1 MLRFILRR
9 LLSLIPVL
17 FVVSVVIFSLIHLTP
32 GDPARRILG
41 EKASDS
47 AVAALH
53 ASMGLD
59 QPIVVQYLRWV
70 GGVFTGDLGDSYFL
84 RKSVVQAIG
93 DNAVPTVQLA
103 TIAII
108 VAILLSV
115 PFGTLAA
122 RYRDGFL
129 DRSVTGFTLIGMTV
143 PSFVLALGMMLLFGL
158 SLRWLPISGYVNP
171 FEDFGE
177 GLRTLLMPGIALG
190 AITAALI
197 TRTTRAAVLD
207 VLSADYIDAARSRG
221 VREKRLLFSHTLKN
235 ASLPVLTIIGL
246 SLGSLVTGAA
256 VTETIFNIP
265 GLGQLLITAI
275 SRRDYPVI
283 QGVILFIT
291 MIYLLTNLL
300 IDLLYGIVDPRV
312 RVGKAAR

>member
-1 MLRFILRR
+1 MLRFISRR

-41 EKASDS
+41 EKASDEQ
-47 AVAALH
+47 VAALH

-59 QPIVVQYLRWV
+59 QPIVMQYLKWV
-70 GGVFTGDLGDSYFL
+70 GGVFTGNLGDSYFL
-84 RKSVVQAIG
+84 RKTVVEAIS
-93 DNAVPTVQLA
+93 DNAVPTIQLA
-103 TIAII
+103 LIAII
-108 VAILLSV
+108 VAVLLSV
-115 PFGTLAA
+115 PFGTIAA
-122 RYRDGFL
+122 KFRGGSFDKV
-129 DRSVTGFTLIGMTV
+129 VTGFTLLGMTV
-143 PSFVLALGMMLLFGL
+143 PSFVLAIGMMLLFGL
-158 SLRWLPISGYVNP
+158 MLRWLPISGYVNP
-171 FEDFGE
+171 FEHFGD
-177 GLRTLLMPGIALG
+177 GLKTLLMPGIALG

-207 VLSADYIDAARSRG
+207 VLNTDYVDAARSRG
-221 VREKRLLFSHTLKN
+221 VSERRLLFSHTLKN
-235 ASLPVLTIIGL
+235 ASLPILTIVGL
-246 SLGSLVTGAA
+246 SLGGLVTGAA

-265 GLGQLLITAI
+265 GLGQLLVTSI

-291 MIYLLTNLL
+291 LVYLLTNLL

-312 RVGKAAR
+312 RVGKA

>member
-1 MLRFILRR
+1 MLRFISRR
-9 LLSLIPVL
+9 LLSLLPVL

-41 EKASDS
+41 EKASDEQ
-47 AVAALH
+47 VAALH

-59 QPIVVQYLRWV
+59 QPIVMQYLKWV
-70 GGVFTGDLGDSYFL
+70 GGVFTGNLGDSYFL
-84 RKSVVQAIG
+84 RKSVVEAIS
-93 DNAVPTVQLA
+93 DNAVPTIQLA
-103 TIAII
+103 LIAII
-108 VAILLSV
+108 VAVLLSV
-115 PFGTLAA
+115 PFGTIAA
-122 RYRDGFL
+122 KFRGGSFDKV
-129 DRSVTGFTLIGMTV
+129 VTGFTLLGMTV
-143 PSFVLALGMMLLFGL
+143 PSFVLAIGMMLLFGL
-158 SLRWLPISGYVNP
+158 MLRWLPISGYVNP

-177 GLRTLLMPGIALG
+177 GLKTLLMPGIALG

-207 VLSADYIDAARSRG
+207 VLNTDYVDAARSRG
-221 VREKRLLFSHTLKN
+221 VSEQRLLFSHTLKN
-235 ASLPVLTIIGL
+235 ASLPILTIVGL
-246 SLGSLVTGAA
+246 SLGGLVTGAA

-265 GLGQLLITAI
+265 GLGQLLVTSI

-291 MIYLLTNLL
+291 LVYLLTNLL

-312 RVGKAAR
+312 RVGKA

>member
-1 MLRFILRR
+1 MFKFILRR

-41 EKASDS
+41 EKASDD

-59 QPIVVQYLRWV
+59 QSIIVQYLKWV
-70 GGVFTGDLGDSYFL
+70 GGVVTGDLGDSYFL
-84 RKSVVQAIG
+84 HKSVVQAIA
-93 DNAVPTVQLA
+93 DNSVPTIQLA
-103 TIAII
+103 LIAML
-108 VAILLSV
+108 VAVVLSI

-122 RYRDGFL
+122 RYRNGAFDKA
-129 DRSVTGFTLIGMTV
+129 VTGFTLLGMTV
-143 PSFVLALGMMLLFGL
+143 PSFVLALAMMLLFGL
-158 SLRWLPISGYVNP
+158 TLRWLPISGYVNP
-171 FEDFGE
+171 LEDPVE

-207 VLSADYIDAARSRG
+207 VLNADYIDSARSRG
-221 VREKRLLFSHTLKN
+221 VDEPRLLFMHTLKN
-235 ASLPVLTIIGL
+235 ASLPVLTIVGL

-265 GLGQLLITAI
+265 GLGQLLVNSI

-291 MIYLLTNLL
+291 LIYLLTNLL

-312 RVGKAAR
+312 RVGKGN

>member
-41 EKASDS
+41 EKASDEQ
-47 AVAALH
+47 VAALH
-53 ASMGLD
+53 ATMGLD
-59 QPIVVQYLRWV
+59 QPIVMQYLKWV
-70 GGVFTGDLGDSYFL
+70 GGVFTGNLGDSYFL
-84 RKSVVQAIG
+84 RKSVVEAIS
-93 DNAVPTVQLA
+93 DNAVPTIQLA
-103 TIAII
+103 LIAII

-115 PFGTLAA
+115 PFGTIAA
-122 RYRDGFL
+122 RFRGGKFDKM
-129 DRSVTGFTLIGMTV
+129 VTGFTLLGMTV
-143 PSFVLALGMMLLFGL
+143 PSFVLAIGMMLLFGL
-158 SLRWLPISGYVNP
+158 TLRWLPISGYVNP

-177 GLRTLLMPGIALG
+177 GLKTLLMPGIALG

-207 VLSADYIDAARSRG
+207 VLNADYIDAARSRG
-221 VREKRLLFSHTLKN
+221 VAERRLLFGHTLKN
-235 ASLPVLTIIGL
+235 ASLPILTIVGL
-246 SLGSLVTGAA
+246 SLGGLVTGAA

-265 GLGQLLITAI
+265 GLGQLLVTSI

-291 MIYLLTNLL
+291 LIYLLTNLL

-312 RVGKAAR
+312 RVGKA

>member
-41 EKASDS
+41 EKASDE

-53 ASMGLD
+53 QSMGLD
-59 QPIVVQYLRWV
+59 DSLITQYLTWI
-70 GGVFTGDLGDSYFL
+70 GGVFRGDLGDSYFL
-84 RKSVVQAIG
+84 RKTVVQAIS
-93 DNAVPTVQLA
+93 DNAVPTLQLA
-103 TIAII
+103 CVAIV
-108 VAILLSV
+108 VAILLSI

-122 RYRDGFL
+122 RYRNSPL
-129 DRSVTGFTLIGMTV
+129 DKTVTGFTLLGMTV
-143 PSFVLALGMMLLFGL
+143 PSFVLAIAMMLLFGL
-158 SLRWLPISGYVNP
+158 VLRWLPISGYTNP
-171 FEDFGE
+171 AEDPIE
-177 GLRTLLMPGIALG
+177 GLRTLIMPGVALG

-207 VLSADYIDAARSRG
+207 VLTADYIDAARSRG
-221 VREKRLLFSHTLKN
+221 VSESRLLFTHTLKN
-235 ASLPVLTIIGL
+235 ASLPILTIVGL
-246 SLGSLVTGAA
+246 SLGGLVTGAA

-265 GLGQLLITAI
+265 GLGQLLVTSI

-283 QGVILFIT
+283 QGVILFVT
-291 MIYLLTNLL
+291 AIYLLTNLL

-312 RVGKAAR
+312 RVGKA

>member
-41 EKASDS
+41 EKASDDQ
-47 AVAALH
+47 VAALH

-59 QPIVVQYLRWV
+59 QPIVMQYLKWV
-70 GGVFTGDLGDSYFL
+70 GGVFTGNLGDSYFL
-84 RKSVVQAIG
+84 RKSVVEAIS
-93 DNAVPTVQLA
+93 DDAVPTIQLA
-103 TIAII
+103 LIAII
-108 VAILLSV
+108 VAVLLSV
-115 PFGTLAA
+115 PFGTIAA
-122 RYRDGFL
+122 KFRGGSFDKV
-129 DRSVTGFTLIGMTV
+129 VTGFTLLGMTV
-143 PSFVLALGMMLLFGL
+143 PSFVLAIGMMLLFGL
-158 SLRWLPISGYVNP
+158 TLRWLPISGYVNP
-171 FEDFGE
+171 FEHFGD
-177 GLRTLLMPGIALG
+177 GLKTLLMPGIALG

-207 VLSADYIDAARSRG
+207 VLGADYIDAARSRG
-221 VREKRLLFSHTLKN
+221 VAERRLLFSHTLKN
-235 ASLPVLTIIGL
+235 ASLPILTIIGL
-246 SLGSLVTGAA
+246 SLGGLVTGAA

-265 GLGQLLITAI
+265 GLGQLLVTSI

-291 MIYLLTNLL
+291 LIYLLTNLL

-312 RVGKAAR
+312 RVGKA

>member
-1 MLRFILRR
+1 MLRFILKR

-41 EKASDS
+41 EKASDE

-59 QPIVVQYLRWV
+59 QPIVMQYLKWV
-70 GGVFTGDLGDSYFL
+70 GGVFTGNLGDSYFL
-84 RKSVVQAIG
+84 NKSVVQAIS
-93 DNAVPTVQLA
+93 DNSVPTIQLA
-103 TIAII
+103 LIAIL
-108 VAILLSV
+108 VAVVLSV

-122 RYRDGFL
+122 RYRGGAL
-129 DRSVTGFTLIGMTV
+129 DKAVTGFTLLGMTV
-143 PSFVLALGMMLLFGL
+143 PSFVLALAMMLLFGL
-158 SLRWLPISGYVNP
+158 ALRWLPISGYVNP
-171 FEDFGE
+171 FDDPVA
-177 GLRTLLMPGIALG
+177 GLRTLIMPGIALG

-197 TRTTRAAVLD
+197 TRTTRASVLD
-207 VLSADYIDAARSRG
+207 VLTADYIDSARSRG
-221 VREKRLLFSHTLKN
+221 VSERRLLFTHTLKN
-235 ASLPVLTIIGL
+235 ASLPVITIVGL
-246 SLGSLVTGAA
+246 SLGGLVTGAA

-265 GLGQLLITAI
+265 GLGQLLVNAI

-291 MIYLLTNLL
+291 LIYLLTNLI

-312 RVGKAAR
+312 RVGKGK

>member
-41 EKASDS
+41 EKASDEQ
-47 AVAALH
+47 VAALH
-53 ASMGLD
+53 ATMGLD
-59 QPIVVQYLRWV
+59 QPIVMQYLKWV

-84 RKSVVQAIG
+84 RKSVVEAIS
-93 DNAVPTVQLA
+93 DNAVPTIQLA
-103 TIAII
+103 LIAII

-115 PFGTLAA
+115 PFGTIAA
-122 RYRDGFL
+122 RYRGGRFDKM
-129 DRSVTGFTLIGMTV
+129 VTGFTLLGMTV
-143 PSFVLALGMMLLFGL
+143 PSFVLAIGMMLLFGL
-158 SLRWLPISGYVNP
+158 TLRWLPISGYVNP
-171 FEDFGE
+171 FEDFGD
-177 GLRTLLMPGIALG
+177 GVKTLLMPGIALG

-207 VLSADYIDAARSRG
+207 VLNADYIDAARSRG
-221 VREKRLLFSHTLKN
+221 VTEGRLLFGHTLKN
-235 ASLPVLTIIGL
+235 ASLPILTIVGL
-246 SLGSLVTGAA
+246 SLGGLVTGAA

-265 GLGQLLITAI
+265 GLGQLLVTSI

-291 MIYLLTNLL
+291 LIYLLTNLL

-312 RVGKAAR
+312 RVGKA

>member
-1 MLRFILRR
+1 MFKFILRR

-41 EKASDS
+41 EKASDD

-59 QPIVVQYLRWV
+59 QSIVVQYLKWV
-70 GGVFTGDLGDSYFL
+70 GGVVTGDLGDSYFL
-84 RKSVVQAIG
+84 HKSVVQAIA
-93 DNAVPTVQLA
+93 DNSVPTIQLA
-103 TIAII
+103 LIAML
-108 VAILLSV
+108 VAVVLSI

-122 RYRDGFL
+122 RYRNGPFDKA
-129 DRSVTGFTLIGMTV
+129 VTGFTLLGMTV
-143 PSFVLALGMMLLFGL
+143 PSFVLALAMMLLFGL
-158 SLRWLPISGYVNP
+158 TLRWLPISGYVNP
-171 FEDFGE
+171 LEDPVE

-207 VLSADYIDAARSRG
+207 VLNADYIDSARSRG
-221 VREKRLLFSHTLKN
+221 VDEGRLLFMHTLKN
-235 ASLPVLTIIGL
+235 ASLPVLTIVGL

-265 GLGQLLITAI
+265 GLGQLLVNSI

-291 MIYLLTNLL
+291 LIYLLTNLL

-312 RVGKAAR
+312 RVGKGN

>member
-9 LLSLIPVL
+9 LLSLLPVL

-41 EKASDS
+41 EKASDEQ
-47 AVAALH
+47 VAALH

-59 QPIVVQYLRWV
+59 QPIVMQYLKWV

-84 RKSVVQAIG
+84 RKSVVEAIS
-93 DNAVPTVQLA
+93 DNAVPTIQLA
-103 TIAII
+103 LIAII
-108 VAILLSV
+108 VAVLLSV
-115 PFGTLAA
+115 PFGTIAA
-122 RYRDGFL
+122 KFRGGGF
-129 DRSVTGFTLIGMTV
+129 DRVVTGFTLLGMTV
-143 PSFVLALGMMLLFGL
+143 PSFVLAIGMMLLFGL
-158 SLRWLPISGYVNP
+158 TLRWLPISGYVNP
-171 FEDFGE
+171 FEHFGD
-177 GLRTLLMPGIALG
+177 GIKTLLMPGVALG

-207 VLSADYIDAARSRG
+207 VLNTDYVDAARSRG
-221 VREKRLLFSHTLKN
+221 VSEGRLLFSHTLKN
-235 ASLPVLTIIGL
+235 ASLPILTIVGL
-246 SLGSLVTGAA
+246 SLGGLVTGAA

-265 GLGQLLITAI
+265 GLGQLLVTSI

-291 MIYLLTNLL
+291 LVYLLTNLL

-312 RVGKAAR
+312 RVGKA

>member
-41 EKASDS
+41 EKAADDQ
-47 AVAALH
+47 VAALRE
-53 ASMGLD
+53 SMGLNE
-59 QPIVVQYLRWV
+59 PILTQYLNWI
-70 GGVFTGDLGDSYFL
+70 GGLLRGDLGESYFL
-84 RKSVVQAIG
+84 RKTVVEAIA
-93 DNAVPTVQLA
+93 DNAVPTIQLA
-103 TIAII
+103 CLAIVI
-108 VAILLSV
+108 AILLSI

-122 RYRDGFL
+122 RYRNGAL
-129 DRSVTGFTLIGMTV
+129 DKTVTGFTLLGMTV
-143 PSFVLALGMMLLFGL
+143 PSFVLAIGMMLLFGL
-158 SLRWLPISGYVNP
+158 VLRWLPISGYVNP
-171 FEDFGE
+171 AEDPVE
-177 GLRTLLMPGIALG
+177 GFRTLIMPGIALG

-221 VREKRLLFSHTLKN
+221 VTESRLLFSHTLKN
-235 ASLPVLTIIGL
+235 ASLPILTIVGL
-246 SLGSLVTGAA
+246 SLGGLVTGAA

-265 GLGQLLITAI
+265 GLGQLLVTSI

-283 QGVILFIT
+283 QGVILFVT
-291 MIYLLTNLL
+291 AIYLLTNLL

-312 RVGKAAR
+312 RVGKA

>member
-53 ASMGLD
+53 ANMGLD

-70 GGVFTGDLGDSYFL
+70 GGVFTGNLGDSYFL

-221 VREKRLLFSHTLKN
+221 VKEKRLLFSHTLKN

-291 MIYLLTNLL
+291 MIYLLTNLF

>member
-1 MLRFILRR
+1 MLTFILKR
-9 LLSLIPVL
+9 LLSLVPVL
-17 FVVSVVIFSLIHLTP
+17 FVVSVVIFALIHLTP

-41 EKASDS
+41 QKAADDQ
-47 AVAALH
+47 VAALRE
-53 ASMGLD
+53 SMGLD
-59 QPIVVQYLRWV
+59 QPIVSQYLNWV
-70 GGVFTGDLGDSYFL
+70 GGLFRGDLGDSYFL
-84 RKSVVQAIG
+84 RKSVVAAIS
-93 DNAVPTVQLA
+93 DNAVPTLQLA
-103 TIAII
+103 FIAII

-122 RYRDGFL
+122 RFRGGAL
-129 DRSVTGFTLIGMTV
+129 DHSVLGFTLVGMTV

-158 SLRWLPISGYVNP
+158 TLRWLPLSGYVNP
-171 FEDFGE
+171 VDNFVE
-177 GLRTLLMPGIALG
+177 GMRTLIMPGVALG

-207 VLSADYIDAARSRG
+207 VLGADYIDSARSRG
-221 VREKRLLFSHTLKN
+221 VTERRLLFTHTLKN

-265 GLGQLLITAI
+265 GLGQLLVTAI
-275 SRRDYPVI
+275 SRRDYPII
-283 QGVILFIT
+283 QGVILFVT
-291 MIYLLTNLL
+291 LVYLLTNLL

-312 RVGKAAR
+312 RVGKA

>member
-1 MLRFILRR
+1 MLRFIFRR

-41 EKASDS
+41 EKASDE

-59 QPIVVQYLRWV
+59 APVVVQYFNWV
-70 GGVFTGDLGDSYFL
+70 GGVFTGNLGNSYFL
-84 RKSVVQAIG
+84 NKTVVEAIG
-93 DNAVPTVQLA
+93 DNAVPTIQLA
-103 TIAII
+103 IIAML
-108 VAILLSV
+108 VAVLLAV
-115 PFGTLAA
+115 PFGTIAA
-122 RYRDGFL
+122 RYRDGAI
-129 DRSVTGFTLIGMTV
+129 DRSVNVFTLIGMTV
-143 PSFVLALGMMLLFGL
+143 PSFVLALAMMLVFGL
-158 SLRWLPISGYVNP
+158 SLRWLPISGYINP
-171 FEDFGE
+171 FEDFTE

-197 TRTTRAAVLD
+197 ARTTRASVLD
-207 VLSADYIDAARSRG
+207 VLNADYIDAARSRG
-221 VREKRLLFSHTLKN
+221 VTEKRLLFAHTIKN
-235 ASLPVLTIIGL
+235 ASLPVLTIVGL

-265 GLGQLLITAI
+265 GLGQLLINAI

-291 MIYLLTNLL
+291 LIYLLTNLL

-312 RVGKAAR
+312 RVGKAQ

>member
-41 EKASDS
+41 EKASDDQ
-47 AVAALH
+47 VAALH
-53 ASMGLD
+53 ATMGLD
-59 QPIVVQYLRWV
+59 QPIVMQYLKWV

-84 RKSVVQAIG
+84 RKSVVAAIS
-93 DNAVPTVQLA
+93 DNAVPTIQLA
-103 TIAII
+103 LIAII
-108 VAILLSV
+108 VAVLLSV
-115 PFGTLAA
+115 PFGTIAA
-122 RYRDGFL
+122 KFRGGSF
-129 DRSVTGFTLIGMTV
+129 DRVVTGFTLLGMTV
-143 PSFVLALGMMLLFGL
+143 PSFVLAIGMMLLFGL
-158 SLRWLPISGYVNP
+158 TLRWLPISGYVNP
-171 FEDFGE
+171 FEHFGD
-177 GLRTLLMPGIALG
+177 GIKTLLMPGIALG

-207 VLSADYIDAARSRG
+207 VLGADYIDAARSRG
-221 VREKRLLFSHTLKN
+221 VAERRLLFSHTLKN
-235 ASLPVLTIIGL
+235 ASLPILTIIGL
-246 SLGSLVTGAA
+246 SLGGLVTGAA

-265 GLGQLLITAI
+265 GLGQLLVTSI

-291 MIYLLTNLL
+291 LIYLLTNLL

-312 RVGKAAR
+312 RVGKA

>member
-41 EKASDS
+41 EKASDDQ
-47 AVAALH
+47 VAALH

-59 QPIVVQYLRWV
+59 QPIVMQYLKWV
-70 GGVFTGDLGDSYFL
+70 GGVFTGNLGDSYFL
-84 RKSVVQAIG
+84 RKSVVEAIS
-93 DNAVPTVQLA
+93 DNAVPTIQLA
-103 TIAII
+103 LIAII
-108 VAILLSV
+108 VAVLLSV
-115 PFGTLAA
+115 PFGTIAA
-122 RYRDGFL
+122 KFRGGSFDKV
-129 DRSVTGFTLIGMTV
+129 VTGFTLLGMTV
-143 PSFVLALGMMLLFGL
+143 PSFVLAIGMMLLFGL
-158 SLRWLPISGYVNP
+158 TLRWLPISGYVNP
-171 FEDFGE
+171 FEHFGD
-177 GLRTLLMPGIALG
+177 GLKTLLMPGIALG

-207 VLSADYIDAARSRG
+207 VLGADYIDAARSRG
-221 VREKRLLFSHTLKN
+221 VAERRLLFSHTLKN
-235 ASLPVLTIIGL
+235 ASLPILTIIGL
-246 SLGSLVTGAA
+246 SLGGLVTGAA

-265 GLGQLLITAI
+265 GLGQLLVTSI

-291 MIYLLTNLL
+291 LIYLLTNLL

-312 RVGKAAR
+312 RVGKA

>member
-9 LLSLIPVL
+9 LISLIPVL

-41 EKASDS
+41 EKASDE

-53 ASMGLD
+53 QSMGLD
-59 QPIVVQYLRWV
+59 DSLITQYLNWI
-70 GGVFTGDLGDSYFL
+70 GGVFRGDLGDSYFL
-84 RKSVVQAIG
+84 RKTVVQAIS
-93 DNAVPTVQLA
+93 DNAVPTLQLA
-103 TIAII
+103 CVAIV
-108 VAILLSV
+108 VAILLSI

-122 RYRDGFL
+122 RYRNSPL
-129 DRSVTGFTLIGMTV
+129 DKTVTGFTLLGMTV
-143 PSFVLALGMMLLFGL
+143 PSFVLAIAMMLLFGL
-158 SLRWLPISGYVNP
+158 VLRWLPISGYTNP
-171 FEDFGE
+171 AEDPIE
-177 GLRTLLMPGIALG
+177 GLRTLIMPGVALG

-207 VLSADYIDAARSRG
+207 VLTADYIDAARSRG
-221 VREKRLLFSHTLKN
+221 VSESRLLFTHTLKN
-235 ASLPVLTIIGL
+235 ASLPILTIVGL
-246 SLGSLVTGAA
+246 SLGGLVTGAA

-265 GLGQLLITAI
+265 GLGQLLVTSI

-283 QGVILFIT
+283 QGVILFVT
-291 MIYLLTNLL
+291 AIYLLTNLL

-312 RVGKAAR
+312 RVGKA